1 MIVVHEVQA
10 GCISITQKKHNVS
23 RQREKVLFH
32 LERPIQVSGLTV
44 VIGGSIGISFYP
56 DHGKKTAELLK
67 SADRAMYEVKKQQ
80 KNGIGLAS
88 NSHKQ

>member
-1 MIVVHEVQA
+1 MQVA
-10 GCISITQKKHNVS
+10 
-23 RQREKVLFH
+23 EKVLFN

-56 DHGKKTAELLK
+56 DNGKKTAELLK
-67 SADRAMYEVKKQQ
+67 SADQAMYEVKQKQ

-88 NSHKQ
+88 NSHHRH